1 MNNSV
6 KVAVCSRS
14 FSRNPILRAEL
25 LQRYQQ
31 VTFNDEGRE
40 LSGDS
45 LVEFLRGHDKAITA
59 LEVVDASVLSRLP
72 ELKVIGKYG
81 VGVDMIDLGAM
92 RALGKRLGWTGGVN
106 RRSVTELVL
115 SFAIAM
121 LRHVPA
127 AYREVL
133 AGGWRQHIGGYL
145 TGRTVGIVGCG
156 HIGKDLVSLLK
167 AFECPILANDILD
180 FPDFYAA
187 FDVEAVDLDTLLRR
201 SDVVTL
207 HVPLN
212 SSTRGMLDARRLALL
227 KPTAVLINAARGG
240 LVDEI
245 ALKHML
251 RANRLAAAAF
261 DVFAVEPPSDQEL
274 LSLPNFLVTPHIG
287 GSAHEAILAMG
298 RAAIRGLDENAV
310 PDV

>member
-1 MNNSV
+1 MRAISRRNVGMNDSV

-81 VGVDMIDLGAM
+81 VGVDMIDLVAM

-121 LRHVPA
+121 LRHVPS

-145 TGRTVGIVGCG
+145 TGRTVG
-156 HIGKDLVSLLK
+156 
-167 AFECPILANDILD
+167 
-180 FPDFYAA
+180 
-187 FDVEAVDLDTLLRR
+187 
-201 SDVVTL
+201 
-207 HVPLN
+207 
-212 SSTRGMLDARRLALL
+212 
-227 KPTAVLINAARGG
+227 
-240 LVDEI
+240 
-245 ALKHML
+245 
-251 RANRLAAAAF
+251 
-261 DVFAVEPPSDQEL
+261 
-274 LSLPNFLVTPHIG
+274 
-287 GSAHEAILAMG
+287 
-298 RAAIRGLDENAV
+298 
-310 PDV
+310 